1 MELEENDGNEEI
13 VADEQEAVTTDESAT
28 SDPGEADAEAGEAEE
43 SAEDSGDDAQ
53 PERKPK
59 DSGFQRRIRQLVAER
74 NALQQ
79 QLQQYAQPQQ
89 GQAEADPEPKRDQF
103 ETYEQYDRA
112 LARWEAEQVYERKQE
127 TQRHQQ
133 AQQFEQRFEQEVNAA
148 WMEQRAH
155 AASRYADFDT
165 VVDAIGTQVTETMA
179 TGIKMAEDGADIA
192 YYLGKHPREVARIR
206 DMAPAQQLIE
216 IGKLSAKARPQASAS
231 NAPRPVDRVKPKAA
245 PVNALSDKAPVD
257 AWMKARQKQVRSS

>member
-1 MELEENDGNEEI
+1 VELEQNDGDEEI
-13 VADEQEAVTTDESAT
+13 VADDEAVTTDESAT
-28 SDPGEADAEAGEAEE
+28 SEPGEADAEAVETEE

-53 PERKPK
+53 PDRKPK

-79 QLQQYAQPQQ
+79 QLQQYAQPQDE
-89 GQAEADPEPKRDQF
+89 AKADPEPTRDQF

-112 LARWEAEQVYERKQE
+112 LARWEAKQVFRQEQE
-127 TQRHQQ
+127 TQRYQQ
-133 AQQFEQRFEQEVNAA
+133 AQHFEQQFEREVNNA

-155 AASRYADFDT
+155 AASRYADFDN

-192 YYLGKHPREVARIR
+192 YYLGKHPREVERIR

-231 NAPRPVDRVKPKAA
+231 NAPRPVDRVKPKSA